1 MNNQTQEE
9 YIAQDMAS
17 IIANQAIKIS
27 YLMKKNADF
36 EKRNAQLQESVDYLR
51 KEVKKHESSDNN
63 STNEQIDKR
72 GK

>member
-51 KEVKKHESSDNN
+51 KEAKKYESSDNN
-63 STNEQIDKR
+63 STNQQIDKR

>member
-1 MNNQTQEE
+1 MNSQTREE

-27 YLMKKNADF
+27 YLMKKNADL
-36 EKRNAQLQESVDYLR
+36 EKHNAQLQESVDYLR
-51 KEVKKHESSDNN
+51 KEVNKNESSDNN
-63 STNEQIDKR
+63 STNQQIDKR